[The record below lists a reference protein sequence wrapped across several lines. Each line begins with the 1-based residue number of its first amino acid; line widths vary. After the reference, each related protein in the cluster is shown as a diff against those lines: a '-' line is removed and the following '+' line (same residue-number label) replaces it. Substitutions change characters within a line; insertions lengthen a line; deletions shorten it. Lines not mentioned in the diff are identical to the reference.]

1 MHEMIQTV
9 KPLFI
14 QCSIFGLL
22 FFMQKGCNTNSCL
35 YTLLTF
41 SIKIDRYLQT
51 ILILEFQQK
60 QKQQKQQ
67 QQYKSHAFKMNGL
80 YLHILIVEVCIEYQK
95 KLFKVFFYIFFL
107 QFVFFRFSQLFFA
120 FQVSFMCSRH
130 QCVDR
135 KRSSSLEIQAKNEIF
150 FFPSFS
156 LLLEHPPPPHTLFL
170 SNTHFL
176 DLTLSLSQGV
186 SLSFSPVLQF
196 CIRLSVSF
204 IVKKQNLYQLTKSY
218 EYNHNVIESLLKTL
232 PQTLCIK
239 VNTQTYL

>member
-22 FFMQKGCNTNSCL
+22 FFMQKCCNTNSCL
-35 YTLLTF
+35 YTLLAF

-67 QQYKSHAFKMNGL
+67 QQYKSHAFKINGL

-107 QFVFFRFSQLFFA
+107 QFVFFRFSQLFF
-120 FQVSFMCSRH
+120 C
-130 QCVDR
+130 
-135 KRSSSLEIQAKNEIF
+135 
-150 FFPSFS
+150 FPSFIHV
-156 LLLEHPPPPHTLFL
+156 LAPPMRR
-170 SNTHFL
+170 S
-176 DLTLSLSQGV
+176 
-186 SLSFSPVLQF
+186 
-196 CIRLSVSF
+196 
-204 IVKKQNLYQLTKSY
+204 
-218 EYNHNVIESLLKTL
+218 
-232 PQTLCIK
+232 
-239 VNTQTYL
+239 